1 MSEAL
6 KKVIRTALVRIPQVR
21 EARHSLQR
29 AYLRVRR
36 KPADADFAC
45 LRLFDFSPSSC
56 FVDVGA
62 NRGQSI
68 DAMRLYHP
76 QQPIVAFE
84 PNHWLARRLTEMF
97 LRPGLTV
104 HTCALGD
111 SPGEFTLHV
120 PSYNGWE
127 FDGAAA
133 LVWQPGNMN
142 YVRSLI
148 IGFDQKKLTF
158 KTMICQVR
166 RLDEFDLPAAFIKI
180 DTKGHELQ
188 VVRGGI
194 ETIRKHRPI
203 LMVENS
209 DPAAMLVELAPLGY
223 AQFHLVGG
231 KLAEGIGFR
240 NTIYCARTA

>member
-1 MSEAL
+1 ML
-6 KKVIRTALVRIPQVR
+6 NKVIRTALVRFPQVR
-21 EARHSLQR
+21 EARHSLRR

-45 LRLFDFSPSSC
+45 LRLFDFCPSSC

-76 QQPIVAFE
+76 RQPIVAFE

-97 LRPGLTV
+97 VGPGLTI
-104 HTCALGD
+104 HTCALG
-111 SPGEFTLHV
+111 STSGEFTLHV

-127 FDGAAA
+127 FDGQAS
-133 LVWQPGNMN
+133 LVWQAQNMN
-142 YVRSLI
+142 YLRSSI
-148 IGFDQKKLTF
+148 IGFDQKKLRF
-158 KTMICQVR
+158 NTMTCQVR
-166 RLDEFDLPAAFIKI
+166 RLDEFDLAAAFIKI
-180 DTKGHELQ
+180 DTEGHELQ

-209 DPAAMLVELAPLGY
+209 DPAAMLGELAPLGY
-223 AQFHLVGG
+223 APFHLVGG
-231 KLAEGIGFR
+231 KLADGIGFR
-240 NTIYCARTA
+240 NTIYCARMA